1 MEIKPELLITIPF
14 PPSKVIEVVPEIVK
28 LFVNVVIV
36 PLTNIASSFDVIVP
50 VLVRVVNTLVAERW
64 IAPKVLSDAEL
75 LIVPELVRLNIV
87 LPASNKIVEDA
98 PLNDDVIVPEL
109 LSVVLFPEF
118 LTAVAVDIVID
129 PGVVTIKSSLSARV
143 TNEVVAVL
151 IVASAANNCWALVS
165 KKK

>member
-1 MEIKPELLITIPF
+1 
-14 PPSKVIEVVPEIVK
+14 V
-28 LFVNVVIV
+28 LF
-36 PLTNIASSFDVIVP
+36 
-50 VLVRVVNTLVAERW
+50 
-64 IAPKVLSDAEL
+64 DAEL

-129 PGVVTIKSSLSARV
+129 PGVVTIKSSLSVRV

-151 IVASAANNCWALVS
+151 IVASAANNC
-165 KKK
+165 